1 MSELLRNALCRDTPM
16 IDVRAPVEFAQ
27 TALPAAQNLPI
38 LSDDEREQV
47 GICYKNEGQA
57 AATALGHQL
66 VSGETKTRRIQGW
79 VSFFEK
85 SPQCPAFL
93 RAGRDA
99 IQVSDPMA
107 E

>member
-47 GICYKNEGQA
+47 GICYKNEG
-57 AATALGHQL
+57 
-66 VSGETKTRRIQGW
+66 
-79 VSFFEK
+79 
-85 SPQCPAFL
+85 L
-93 RAGRDA
+93 R
-99 IQVSDPMA
+99 
-107 E
+107 